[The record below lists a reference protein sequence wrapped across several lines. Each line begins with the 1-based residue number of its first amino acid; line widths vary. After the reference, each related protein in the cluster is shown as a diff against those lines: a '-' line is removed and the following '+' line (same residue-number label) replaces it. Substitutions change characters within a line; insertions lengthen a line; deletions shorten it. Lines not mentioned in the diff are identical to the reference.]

1 MLPLMASEKKRV
13 ATGLADLNDL
23 FTETVMQLPE
33 FVNNPEAI
41 PEYLKGAV
49 KEIAGLAFKA
59 NRKGYHG
66 VYIPSKDFIKKQK
79 HKLMQRMAEET
90 GLSTNSIE
98 KLGTVIGGIASL
110 VEKGEVEIPSTRL
123 VDRNGFTVDAGGYAN
138 IVDYIHGVS
147 LTGKLKDTF
156 GSGIDVTGGVR
167 TSYTPEGVSIDQAS
181 VSAEVPVYGGTL
193 SAGLRGNLD
202 EQQARLGYTLP
213 FKKGGKVTKKTKK
226 RKTKKY
232 TKGCVV
238 RTAKY

>member
-1 MLPLMASEKKRV
+1 MASEKKRV

-23 FTETVMQLPE
+23 FTKTVMQLPE

-110 VEKGEVEIPSTRL
+110 VEKGEVEIPSQEV
-123 VDRNGFTVDAGGYAN
+123 VDREDITAQAGGYAN
-138 IVDYIHGVS
+138 IVDDIYRANLVGQIKNPFGIEGF
-147 LTGKLKDTF
+147 TARGKVE
-156 GSGIDVTGGVR
+156 GSFDQPFENVNVEG
-167 TSYTPEGVSIDQAS
+167 SYQVGDAS
-181 VSAEVPVYGGTL
+181 TL
-193 SAGLRGNLD
+193 SFGVDPIN
-202 EQQARLGYTLP
+202 ESARLGFKTTW
-213 FKKGGKVTKKTKK
+213 KKGGKVTKKRKK

>member
-1 MLPLMASEKKRV
+1 MASEKKRV

-41 PEYLKGAV
+41 PGYLKGAV
-49 KEIAGLAFKA
+49 KEIAGLGFKA
-59 NRKGYHG
+59 KKEGYHD
-66 VYIPSKDFIKKQK
+66 VYIPGKDFIRKQK
-79 HKLMQRMAEET
+79 HKLMERMAEET

-110 VEKGEVEIPSTRL
+110 VEKGEVEIPSQEV
-123 VDRNGFTVDAGGYAN
+123 VDREDITVQAGGYAN
-138 IVDYIHGVS
+138 IVDDIYRAS

-156 GSGIDVTGGVR
+156 GTGIDVTAGAE
-167 TSYTPEGVSIDQAS
+167 TSLRKGTPSLDQAS

-213 FKKGGKVTKKTKK
+213 LKKGGKVTKKRKK

>member
-1 MLPLMASEKKRV
+1 MASEKKRV
-13 ATGLADLNDL
+13 ATGLAEFNDF

-59 NRKGYHG
+59 NREGYHG

-123 VDRNGFTVDAGGYAN
+123 VDREDITVQAGGYAN
-138 IVDYIHGVS
+138 IVDDIYRANLVGQIKNPFGIEGF
-147 LTGKLKDTF
+147 TARGKVE
-156 GSGIDVTGGVR
+156 GSFDQPFENVNVEG
-167 TSYTPEGVSIDQAS
+167 SYQVGDAS
-181 VSAEVPVYGGTL
+181 TL
-193 SAGLRGNLD
+193 SFGVDPIN
-202 EQQARLGYTLP
+202 ESARLGFKTTW
-213 FKKGGKVTKKTKK
+213 KKGGKVTKKRKK